1 MDADVFNSKAERAEL
16 MESLQSK
23 IGEDFILRKK
33 EEITP
38 HLMRT
43 LANGVINE
51 IYRNGPI
58 EEIHAGNSLPDSSV
72 PSRISPFAE
81 NEVLTT
87 TAHRLLPMMH
97 ALYRIITKKTG
108 ETLEE
113 KLIPYVFRF
122 ILINMSFPSDWS
134 LTEET
139 REIRL
144 LVHT

>member
-1 MDADVFNSKAERAEL
+1 
-16 MESLQSK
+16 MESLQNK
-23 IGEDFILRKK
+23 VGEDFILRKK

-43 LANGVINE
+43 LANSVINE
-51 IYRNGPI
+51 TYRNGPI
-58 EEIHAGNSLPDSSV
+58 EGIHAGSYLPDISV

-81 NEVLTT
+81 NEILTT
-87 TAHRLLPMMH
+87 TTHRLLPMIH

-113 KLIPYVFRF
+113 KIIPYVFRF
-122 ILINMSFPSDWS
+122 IITNMFFPFDWS

-139 REIRL
+139 REIKL
-144 LVHT
+144 LVR